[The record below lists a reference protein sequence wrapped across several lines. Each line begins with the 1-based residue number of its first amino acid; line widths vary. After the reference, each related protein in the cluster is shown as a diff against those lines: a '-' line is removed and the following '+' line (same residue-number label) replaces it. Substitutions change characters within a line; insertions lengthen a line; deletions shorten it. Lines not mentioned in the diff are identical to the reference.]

1 MSRSGGRSQMALKI
15 NYNTN
20 IISNLESHAV
30 NKAISNLKRD
40 IKKVCLPTDE
50 IGNYI
55 VLVQEDLEE
64 EQFKLTINEKSLEI
78 HANDDLGFIYGIYEI
93 SKQILGILPFWFW
106 NDQKMV
112 KKQAYEVKED
122 FEYESEKAVVK
133 YRGWF
138 VNDEVLIHKWSV
150 DRKKE
155 RPWEMVFEALLRC
168 RGNLV
173 VPGTDK
179 NAHIYRHMASDMGLY
194 ITHHHAEPL
203 GAPMFAREY
212 PDLNPSYAEHP
223 DKFHQLWQAGIDA
236 QKDMNVIWNLGFRGQ
251 GDCPFWD
258 NDPQYETSESR
269 GKLMSKLIMMQYE
282 LVKKACPNARCCTNL
297 YGETMELYQDGYLDL
312 PDNIIKI
319 WADNGYG
326 KMVTRRQ
333 GNHNPRIYALPKE
346 GGHGSHGIYYHA
358 SFYDLQAANH
368 ITMSTNT
375 ADFLAGELK
384 NVIDH
389 NVKDYWIINC
399 SNVKPHVYTLDLIAV
414 LWKQKDVNV
423 KEHRKQYI
431 ANYYGT
437 EHVDLIADCFE
448 KYAKASVQYGE
459 HEDEHAG
466 EQFCNHISRIL
477 IHQYLKDKTQRSE
490 ELLWATDADTLEGQ
504 ILWYKSLCEKGI
516 ANYKQLVHEYEE
528 ARLALDG
535 HEKTL
540 FDDSLYLQAK
550 IYYNCYQGA
559 VDVCDSLLNALDEQY
574 QKAFY
579 MAGCA
584 RKKYLK
590 GNQEMRDREHGKWH
604 NFYKNECLT
613 DVKQT
618 AWVLETLMSYVRNLG
633 DGPHFYEWQREYLYN
648 EEDRRVLLIYNMDNH
663 LKDQELFELMQ
674 EKLDN

>member
-1 MSRSGGRSQMALKI
+1 MTLKI
-15 NYNTN
+15 NYNTD
-20 IISNLESHAV
+20 IISKLGSNAV
-30 NKAISNLKRD
+30 VRAINNLKRD
-40 IKKVCLPTDE
+40 IRKVCLPVDGT
-50 IGNYI
+50 GNDI
-55 VLVQEDLEE
+55 VLISEE
-64 EQFKLTINEKSLEI
+64 WEPEQFALIANEEHLEI
-78 HANDDLGFIYGIYEI
+78 HAGDALGFIYGIYEI

-106 NDQKMV
+106 NDQKLE
-112 KKQAYEVKED
+112 KKEFYEIPED
-122 FEYESEKAVVK
+122 FQYQSEKAVIR

-179 NAHIYRHMASDMGLY
+179 NSHLYRHLASDMGLY

-212 PDLNPSYAEHP
+212 PDLMPSYAEHA
-223 DKFHQLWQAGIDA
+223 DKFHQLWQEGIDA

-258 NDPQYETSESR
+258 NDPQYQTPESR
-269 GKLMSKLIMMQYE
+269 GALMSKLIMMQYD
-282 LVKKACPNARCCTNL
+282 LVQKSCPNAICCTNL
-297 YGETMELYQDGYLDL
+297 YGETMELYQDGYLKL

-333 GNHNPRIYALPKE
+333 GNHNPRIYALPRE
-346 GGHGSHGIYYHA
+346 NGHGSNGIYYHA

-375 ADFLAGELK
+375 ADFLADELK
-384 NVIDH
+384 NVISH

-399 SNVKPHVYTLDLIAV
+399 SNVKPHVYTLDLIAL
-414 LWKQKDVNV
+414 LWNKKDVDV
-423 KEHRKQYI
+423 QEHRKEYI
-431 ANYYGT
+431 RKYYGDD
-437 EHVDLIADCFE
+437 HVELLSDCLK
-448 KYAKASVQYGE
+448 KYAEASVKYGE

-466 EQFCNHISRIL
+466 EQFCNHVARIL
-477 IHQYLKDKTQRSE
+477 IHQYLKDKSQKSE
-490 ELLWATDADTLEGQ
+490 ELLWATDATTLEGQ
-504 ILWYKSLCEKGI
+504 IAWYKKLCTEGVFS
-516 ANYKQLVHEYEE
+516 YRQLVHEYKKAGLSLE
-528 ARLALDG
+528 G
-535 HEKTL
+535 HEKEL
-540 FDDSLYLQAK
+540 FDDTLYLQAK
-550 IYYNCYQGA
+550 LYYECYQGA
-559 VDVCDSLLNALDEQY
+559 VAVCDSLLNALDGQY

-579 MAGCA
+579 CAGKA
-584 RKKYLK
+584 RKKYLTA
-590 GNQEMRDREHGKWH
+590 NQEMRDREHGKWH
-604 NFYKNECLT
+604 DFYQNECLT

-663 LKDQELFELMQ
+663 LKDQELFELME